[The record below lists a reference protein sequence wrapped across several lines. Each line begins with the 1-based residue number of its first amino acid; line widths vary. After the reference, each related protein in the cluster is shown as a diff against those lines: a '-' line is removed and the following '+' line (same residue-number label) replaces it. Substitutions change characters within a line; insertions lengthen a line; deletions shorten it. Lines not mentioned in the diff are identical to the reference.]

1 MNSDDFEYLL
11 MYTRMT
17 LEGDRVVFVPFN
29 GVDKTI
35 VDKLVQKNSLD
46 NISAEQFMKL
56 ANQLYPIIQT
66 KKKLREKKISD
77 FKNMSSE
84 DAAQLSLKEK
94 VEYLG
99 AIFHRCQT
107 QDNLDNIYSE
117 NKEQLKS
124 LLYNIQYPKEFFQKE
139 EQLADRFISL
149 VSNNSQITDN
159 MKNWSTLELED
170 KKATIKET
178 AKIIE
183 YAYGAS
189 LNIDFYTSEEYRKE
203 NNLSEN
209 AHVPGAQH
217 DSSTGKISFNTERLD
232 SNNYMGISVLFHEF
246 MHQRQREIDFGDPS
260 INKLFELSNMLYNAY
275 NYESRNVASSSPE
288 FGDFYSLMPD
298 EIHSFA
304 MQKYVEDGIMEKTGI
319 EKTREE
325 TSKTTIQVHAKSFAM
340 AASAK
345 YRSTNQN

>member
-1 MNSDDFEYLL
+1 MNSDDFEYLITYSHI
-11 MYTRMT
+11 MAENDM
-17 LEGDRVVFVPFN
+17 VVFVPKCKDYSD
-29 GVDKTI
+29 GIDKI
-35 VDKLVQKNSLD
+35 IPKNSLHNLSVQD
-46 NISAEQFMKL
+46 FTAIHQQVN
-56 ANQLYPIIQT
+56 PILQT
-66 KKKLREKKISD
+66 KKKLREKKIDD
-77 FKNMSSE
+77 FKNMSPKE
-84 DAAQLSLKEK
+84 IAQLPLKEK

-107 QDNLDNIYSE
+107 RENLDNICSE

-124 LLYNIQYPKEFFQKE
+124 LLYNIQYPREFFQKE

-149 VSNNSQITDN
+149 VANNSQITDN
-159 MKNWSTLELED
+159 MKNWSNLELED
-170 KKATIKET
+170 KKATIRET

-232 SNNYMGISVLFHEF
+232 SDNYMGISVLFHEF

-340 AASAK
+340 AAVSK
-345 YRSTNQN
+345 YNSI